1 MSTQEP
7 LNIQDAYSFEGKT
20 AIVTGGGK
28 GIGRAIGLT
37 FAQAGANVVFAART
51 QSDIATAVIEAETFG
66 GKAIAIQ
73 CDVLGDAELL
83 SLVPKT
89 LEVFGSIDI
98 VVNNAGG
105 TMPKPME
112 QISARSFRRAMDFNI
127 TTAFLLSQAAAPYLR
142 KRQGNIINIASA
154 AGRLVQSGF
163 TSYGTV
169 KAAVIHMT
177 KMMAAELAPDIRVN
191 VISPG
196 SILTEAL
203 DTFIDD
209 AAKESMRK
217 MTPLQQLGQVE
228 DIAMAALYLASPA
241 ARWVTGKD
249 LQVDGGT
256 ENTNLS
262 AG

>member
-1 MSTQEP
+1 MNYHNAFS
-7 LNIQDAYSFEGKT
+7 LKDKT
-20 AIVTGGGK
+20 AIVTGAGK
-28 GIGRAIGLT
+28 GIGKAIGLA
-37 FAQAGANVVFAART
+37 FAEAGANVVFASRT
-51 QSDIATAVIEAETFG
+51 QADIEAAAAIARQYG
-66 GKAIAIQ
+66 VKAIAIP
-73 CDVLGDAELL
+73 CDVLDDEQLV

-89 LEVFGSIDI
+89 LEAFGRIDI

-127 TTAFLLSQAAAPYLR
+127 TTAFLLSQAAVPHLR
-142 KRQGNIINIASA
+142 ETKGNIINIASA
-154 AGRLVQSGF
+154 AGRLVQPLF

-169 KAAVIHMT
+169 KAGVIHLT

-196 SILTEAL
+196 SIMTEAL
-203 DTFIDD
+203 DFFIDD
-209 AAKESMRK
+209 ANKEKMRRL
-217 MTPLQQLGQVE
+217 TPMQQLGKPE
-228 DIAMAALYLASPA
+228 DIAWAALYLASPA

-256 ENTNLS
+256 ENTNLAS
-262 AG
+262 AP

>member
-1 MSTQEP
+1 MKIE
-7 LNIQDAYSFEGKT
+7 DAFSLHGKT
-20 AIVTGGGK
+20 AIVTGAGK
-28 GIGRAIGLT
+28 GIGKAIGLT

-51 QSDIATAVIEAETFG
+51 QADIDAAVIEAKKYG
-66 GKAIAIQ
+66 VQAIAIP
-73 CDVLGDAELL
+73 CDVLDDAQLVA
-83 SLVPKT
+83 LVPKT
-89 LEVFGSIDI
+89 LEAFGRIDI

-127 TTAFLLSQAAAPYLR
+127 TTAFLLSQAAMPHLR
-142 KRQGNIINIASA
+142 ESKGNIINIASA
-154 AGRLVQSGF
+154 AGRLVQPLF

-169 KAAVIHMT
+169 KAGVIHLT

-196 SILTEAL
+196 SIMTEAL
-203 DTFIDD
+203 DFFIDD
-209 AAKESMRK
+209 ANKEKMRK
-217 MTPLQQLGQVE
+217 LTPLQQLGQPG

-249 LQVDGGT
+249 IQVDGGT
-256 ENTNLS
+256 ENTNLQ
-262 AG
+262 

>member
-1 MSTQEP
+1 M
-7 LNIQDAYSFEGKT
+7 NIEKAFSLKGKT

-37 FAQAGANVVFAART
+37 FAKAGANVVFASRT
-51 QSDIATAVIEAETFG
+51 QSDIASAVVEAEMYG
-66 GKAIAIQ
+66 ARAIAIQ
-73 CDVLGDAELL
+73 CDVLDDEQLV

-89 LEVFGSIDI
+89 LDVFGAVDI

-105 TMPKPME
+105 TLPKMME
-112 QISARSFRRAMDFNI
+112 KISARSFRRAVDFNV
-127 TTAFLLSQAAAPYLR
+127 TTAFLLSQAALPSLR
-142 KRQGNIINIASA
+142 KSKGNIINIASA
-154 AGRLVQSGF
+154 AGRLVQPGF

-177 KMMAAELAPDIRVN
+177 KLMAAELAPDVRVN
-191 VISPG
+191 AISPG
-196 SILTEAL
+196 SIITEAL
-203 DTFIDD
+203 DSFLDE
-209 AAKESMRK
+209 AAREAMRK
-217 MTPLQQLGQVE
+217 MTPLQQLGQPE

-249 LQVDGGT
+249 LQIDGGT

-262 AG
+262 SNGHSG

>member
-1 MSTQEP
+1 MKIESAFS
-7 LNIQDAYSFEGKT
+7 LKGKV

-28 GIGRAIGLT
+28 GIGKAIGLA

-51 QSDIATAVIEAETFG
+51 QADLDAAVAEAKKSG
-66 GKAIAIQ
+66 VKAIGIY
-73 CDVLGDAELL
+73 CDVLDDEQLV

-89 LEVFGSIDI
+89 IEAFGRIDI

-127 TTAFLLSQAAAPYLR
+127 TTAFLLSQAAIPHLR
-142 KRQGNIINIASA
+142 ESKGNIINIASA
-154 AGRLVQSGF
+154 AGRLIQPQF

-169 KAAVIHMT
+169 KAAVIHLT

-196 SILTEAL
+196 SIMTEAL
-203 DTFIDD
+203 DFFIDEGN
-209 AAKESMRK
+209 KEKMRQL
-217 MTPLQQLGQVE
+217 TPLQKLGQPE

-241 ARWVTGKD
+241 AKWVTGKD

-262 AG
+262 N

>member
-1 MSTQEP
+1 MKTIEQAFS
-7 LNIQDAYSFEGKT
+7 LAGKT

-37 FAQAGANVVFAART
+37 YAQAGANVVFAART
-51 QSDIATAVIEAETFG
+51 QSDIAAAVMEAEIYG
-66 GKAIAIQ
+66 ARAIAIQ
-73 CDVLGDAELL
+73 CDVLDDEQLV

-89 LEVFGSIDI
+89 LDVFGGIDI

-105 TMPKPME
+105 TLPKTME
-112 QISARSFRRAMDFNI
+112 QISARSFRRAMDFNV
-127 TTAFLLSQAAAPYLR
+127 TTAFLLSQAALPYLR
-142 KRQGNIINIASA
+142 KSKGNIINIASA
-154 AGRLVQSGF
+154 AGRLVQPGF

-177 KMMAAELAPDIRVN
+177 KLMAAELAPDVRVN
-191 VISPG
+191 AISPG
-196 SILTEAL
+196 SIITEAL
-203 DTFIDD
+203 DSFLDD
-209 AAKESMRK
+209 AAKEAMRK
-217 MTPLQQLGQVE
+217 MTPLQQLGQPE

-249 LQVDGGT
+249 LQIDGGT

-262 AG
+262 SGGHSG